1 MKKVTKTAAIILAMA
16 MAVSALTAC
25 GSDADSAADAAVV
38 EETGTEDAAAVE
50 ETGAED
56 ATAVEETDTED
67 AAAEDAGTEAEAE
80 DSGADAEAE
89 QSGEA
94 VTKTEGVL
102 TFGTNAEFPP
112 FEFVAGTG
120 VIDQYDGIDMAIA
133 KQIAEENG
141 MTAAVENMEFD
152 SLLVAL
158 QNGQIDAVIAGM
170 TVTDERKEAVD
181 FSVPYYTATQVM
193 IVKEDSDIAAA
204 ADMADK
210 KICVVQGYTGEV
222 CVNDMGYPYE
232 AFKKGTEA
240 VMELVNGKCDVVV
253 IDSATAQK
261 YVNDNEGLKI
271 VEDASAFESEEYAI
285 AVQKGNTAL
294 LDMINSA
301 IEEKLADGTISEL
314 GVQYTEETTAE

>member
-1 MKKVTKTAAIILAMA
+1 MKKATKAAALILAMA
-16 MAVSALTAC
+16 MAVSTLTAC
-25 GSDADSAADAAVV
+25 GGEKDAAP
-38 EETGTEDAAAVE
+38 DAAN
-50 ETGAED
+50 AE
-56 ATAVEETDTED
+56 A
-67 AAAEDAGTEAEAE
+67 AGTEAEASEENAAE
-80 DSGADAEAE
+80 DTDAAADTEAAAEDTADAAEEETAAGEDEA
-89 QSGEA
+89 GAEA
-94 VTKTEGVL
+94 AGAVTTKTEGVL

-133 KQIAEENG
+133 KQIAEDNG
-141 MTAAVENMEFD
+141 MTAAIENMEFD

-158 QNGQIDAVIAGM
+158 QNGQIDAAIAAM
-170 TVTDERKEAVD
+170 TVTEERKEAVD

-210 KICVVQGYTGEV
+210 KICVVQGYTGEI
-222 CVNDMGYPYE
+222 CVNDMGYSYE

-240 VMELVNGKCDVVV
+240 VLELVNGKCDVVV

-261 YVNDNEGLKI
+261 YVDDNEGLKI
-271 VEDASAFESEEYAI
+271 VEDASAFESEEYAV

-294 LDMINSA
+294 LDMINKS
-301 IEEKLADGTISEL
+301 IEAKLADGTISDL
-314 GVQYTEETTAE
+314 GVQYTEAVTAE

>member
-1 MKKVTKTAAIILAMA
+1 MKKATKAAALILAMA
-16 MAVSALTAC
+16 MAVSTLTAC
-25 GSDADSAADAAVV
+25 GGEKDAAP
-38 EETGTEDAAAVE
+38 DAAN
-50 ETGAED
+50 
-56 ATAVEETDTED
+56 TE
-67 AAAEDAGTEAEAE
+67 AAGTEAEASEENAAE
-80 DSGADAEAE
+80 DTDAAADTEEAAEDTADAAEEETAAGEEEA
-89 QSGEA
+89 GAEA
-94 VTKTEGVL
+94 AGAVTTKTEGVL

-133 KQIAEENG
+133 KQIAEDNG
-141 MTAAVENMEFD
+141 MTAAIENMEFD

-158 QNGQIDAVIAGM
+158 QNGQIDAAIAAM
-170 TVTDERKEAVD
+170 TVTEDRKEAVD

-210 KICVVQGYTGEV
+210 KICVVQGYTGEI
-222 CVNDMGYPYE
+222 CVNDMGYSYE

-240 VMELVNGKCDVVV
+240 VLELVNGKCDVVV

-261 YVNDNEGLKI
+261 YVDDNEGLKI
-271 VEDASAFESEEYAI
+271 VEDASAFESEEYAV

-294 LDMINSA
+294 LDMINKS
-301 IEEKLADGTISEL
+301 IEAKLADGTISDL
-314 GVQYTEETTAE
+314 GVQYTEAVTAE

>member
-1 MKKVTKTAAIILAMA
+1 MRKATKTAALVLAMT

-25 GSDADSAADAAVV
+25 GSGADKTTGADVTGTENSEAAAGTETADTGAADSAEAADNAA
-38 EETGTEDAAAVE
+38 
-50 ETGAED
+50 
-56 ATAVEETDTED
+56 
-67 AAAEDAGTEAEAE
+67 
-80 DSGADAEAE
+80 
-89 QSGEA
+89 A

-112 FEFVAGTG
+112 FEFVAASG
-120 VIDQYDGIDMAIA
+120 VIDQYDGIDIAIA

-141 MTAAVENMEFD
+141 MTAAIENMEFD
-152 SLLVAL
+152 SLLIAL
-158 QNGQIDAVIAGM
+158 ENGQIDAAIAGM
-170 TVTDERKEAVD
+170 TVTEERKKSAD
-181 FSVPYYTATQVM
+181 FSIPYYTATQVM

-210 KICVVQGYTGEV
+210 KICVVQGYTGEI
-222 CVNDMGYPYE
+222 CVQDMGYSYE

-240 VMELVNGKCDVVV
+240 IMELVNGKCDVVV

-285 AVQKGNTAL
+285 AVKKGNTAL
-294 LDMINSA
+294 LDMLNTA
-301 IEEKLADGTISEL
+301 IETKLADGTISEL
-314 GVQYTEETTAE
+314 GAKYTEEITAE

>member
-1 MKKVTKTAAIILAMA
+1 MKKATKTAALVLAMA

-25 GSDADSAADAAVV
+25 GSEKDAASGAANTEAADTAA
-38 EETGTEDAAAVE
+38 EASEENEAEGTDTAAETGAEEDAAA
-50 ETGAED
+50 
-56 ATAVEETDTED
+56 DTD
-67 AAAEDAGTEAEAE
+67 AAAEETEQT
-80 DSGADAEAE
+80 GA
-89 QSGEA
+89 A

-158 QNGQIDAVIAGM
+158 QNGQIDAAIAGM
-170 TVTDERKEAVD
+170 TVTEDRKEAVD

-210 KICVVQGYTGEV
+210 KICVVQGYTGEI
-222 CVNDMGYPYE
+222 CVNEMGYPYE

-261 YVNDNEGLKI
+261 YVDDNEGLKI
-271 VEDASAFESEEYAI
+271 VEDAAAFESEEYAI

-301 IEEKLADGTISEL
+301 IEAKLADGTIADL
-314 GVQYTEETTAE
+314 GVQYTEAVTAE

>member
-1 MKKVTKTAAIILAMA
+1 MCDKVIFTPGICVCAHLTQICRRAEKVRRNEEKIMKKATKVMALATAMVLLACT
-16 MAVSALTAC
+16 LTAC
-25 GSDADSAADAAVV
+25 GSSAK
-38 EETGTEDAAAVE
+38 G
-50 ETGAED
+50 G
-56 ATAVEETDTED
+56 
-67 AAAEDAGTEAEAE
+67 
-80 DSGADAEAE
+80 
-89 QSGEA
+89 
-94 VTKTEGVL
+94 KI

-112 FEFVAGTG
+112 FEYVTSEG

-133 KQIAEENG
+133 KSIAEQND
-141 MTAAVENMEFD
+141 MTVVVENMEFD

-170 TVTDERKEAVD
+170 TATDERRETVD
-181 FSVPYYTATQVM
+181 FSTPYYTATQVM
-193 IVKEDSDIAAA
+193 IVKEDSDIASA

-261 YVNDNEGLKI
+261 YVSDNEGLKI

-285 AVQKGNTAL
+285 AVQKGNTEL
-294 LDMINSA
+294 LEKINKS
-301 IEEKLADGTISEL
+301 IEAMLADGTVNEL
-314 GVQYTEETTAE
+314 AVKYTEDVLAE

>member
-1 MKKVTKTAAIILAMA
+1 MEEIIMRKATKTAALVLAMT

-25 GSDADSAADAAVV
+25 GSGADKTTGADVTGTENAEAAAGTETADTGAADSAEAADNAA
-38 EETGTEDAAAVE
+38 
-50 ETGAED
+50 
-56 ATAVEETDTED
+56 
-67 AAAEDAGTEAEAE
+67 
-80 DSGADAEAE
+80 
-89 QSGEA
+89 A

-112 FEFVAGTG
+112 FEFVAASG
-120 VIDQYDGIDMAIA
+120 VIDQYDGIDIAIA

-141 MTAAVENMEFD
+141 MTAAIENMEFD
-152 SLLVAL
+152 SLLIAL
-158 QNGQIDAVIAGM
+158 ENGQIDAAIAGM
-170 TVTDERKEAVD
+170 TVTEERKKSAD
-181 FSVPYYTATQVM
+181 FSIPYYTATQVM

-210 KICVVQGYTGEV
+210 KICVVQGYTGEI
-222 CVNDMGYPYE
+222 CVQDMGYSYE

-240 VMELVNGKCDVVV
+240 IMELVNGKCDVVV

-285 AVQKGNTAL
+285 AVKKGNTAL
-294 LDMINSA
+294 LDMLNTA
-301 IEEKLADGTISEL
+301 IETKLADGTISEL
-314 GVQYTEETTAE
+314 GAKYTEEITAE

>member
-1 MKKVTKTAAIILAMA
+1 MCDKVIFTPGICVCAHLTQICRRAEKVRRNEEKIMKKATKVMALATAMVLLACT
-16 MAVSALTAC
+16 LTAC
-25 GSDADSAADAAVV
+25 GSSAK
-38 EETGTEDAAAVE
+38 G
-50 ETGAED
+50 G
-56 ATAVEETDTED
+56 
-67 AAAEDAGTEAEAE
+67 
-80 DSGADAEAE
+80 
-89 QSGEA
+89 
-94 VTKTEGVL
+94 KI

-112 FEFVAGTG
+112 FEYVTSEG

-133 KQIAEENG
+133 KSIAEQND
-141 MTAAVENMEFD
+141 MTVVVENMEFD

-170 TVTDERKEAVD
+170 TATDERRETVD
-181 FSVPYYTATQVM
+181 FSTPYYTATQVM
-193 IVKEDSDIAAA
+193 IVKEDSDIASA

-261 YVNDNEGLKI
+261 YVSDNEGLKI

-285 AVQKGNTAL
+285 AVQKGDTEL
-294 LDMINSA
+294 LDKINKS
-301 IEEKLADGTISEL
+301 IEAMLADGTVNEL
-314 GVQYTEETTAE
+314 AVKYTEDVLAE